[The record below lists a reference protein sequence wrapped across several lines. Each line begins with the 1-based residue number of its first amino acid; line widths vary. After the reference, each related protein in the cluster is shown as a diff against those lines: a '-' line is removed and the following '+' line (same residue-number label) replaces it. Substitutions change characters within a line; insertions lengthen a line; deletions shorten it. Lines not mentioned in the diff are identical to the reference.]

1 MLFILNY
8 FSKKN
13 KKYMIEIIFYFNRSK
28 DSNNVF
34 NVFYTKKRNIKY
46 LKYKIYFIL
55 FYNL

>member
-8 FSKKN
+8 FSQKN

-46 LKYKIYFIL
+46 LKYKICFIL

>member
-8 FSKKN
+8 FSQKN

-34 NVFYTKKRNIKY
+34 NVFYTKKKKY
-46 LKYKIYFIL
+46 
-55 FYNL
+55 